1 MPYNSTQKPIRGHLR
16 RIRAKPPKKAAVPF
30 AFCFRAKKRSVFWGP
45 MMIVRPMR
53 KRI

>member
-1 MPYNSTQKPIRGHLR
+1 MKPIKVHFINISVRP
-16 RIRAKPPKKAAVPF
+16 AKNAAVPF
-30 AFCFRAKKRSVFWGP
+30 AFCFLAKNRNVFWGP

>member
-1 MPYNSTQKPIRGHLR
+1 MRVRP
-16 RIRAKPPKKAAVPF
+16 AKKAAVPR
-30 AFCFRAKKRSVFWGP
+30 AFCLREKKRRVLWGP

>member
-1 MPYNSTQKPIRGHLR
+1 MPYASTMNPIKVHFISISVRP
-16 RIRAKPPKKAAVPF
+16 AKKAAVPL
-30 AFCFRAKKRSVFWGP
+30 AFCFLAKKKNVFCGP